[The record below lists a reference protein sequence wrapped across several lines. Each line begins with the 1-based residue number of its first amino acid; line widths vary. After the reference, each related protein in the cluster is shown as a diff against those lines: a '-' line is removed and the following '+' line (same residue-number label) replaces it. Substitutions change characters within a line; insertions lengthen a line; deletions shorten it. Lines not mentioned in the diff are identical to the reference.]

1 MADEVILK
9 PKTKKEDN
17 MVTFSIR
24 INKDIVQKYDD
35 MAGKANYSR
44 NELISIALKHYIDVV
59 KFEEIPAAETLVSA
73 EYSDKSKKLIKK
85 KIPVKKDKK

>member
-24 INKDIVQKYDD
+24 INKELVQKYDE

-44 NELISIALKHYIDVV
+44 NELISIALKHYMDVV
-59 KFEEIPAAETLVSA
+59 KFEEIPVSDPL
-73 EYSDKSKKLIKK
+73 ESYESTEKVQTIKK
-85 KIPVKKDKK
+85 KIPRNKK